1 MKIEEIK
8 NQNLSLSD
16 EEISRLKSAYR
27 RSITLG
33 LRELDDEEMPE
44 VTFNSFNPHDFRD
57 SIHFFSVIIRSCDS
71 EELLKVIL
79 KACFKQ
85 IEVLENAYEQE
96 DSLLMRDQISK
107 VLSFFYSQ
115 LGFLLLK
122 GAKKEDYDYECGYS
136 FLPYSKIAE
145 RCNLSSNNKE
155 AEKYLCKAFM
165 YSPHNVELQYNL
177 GCFYLF
183 NCKKEEHCLL
193 VKASKYFLST
203 REAYKDLKNS
213 LFLPIFINHEL
224 INYCGALL
232 YDNKYYEEAFKM
244 FMYAYELDKAK
255 NHRFKDRDFYC
266 YNLALYYLDCSKKSD
281 IDSLK
286 NKYKRKGIRY
296 IKELERIV
304 QSKGMTFKE
313 FINDPQNDP
322 DGIIKEYIKINQ

>member
-1 MKIEEIK
+1 M
-8 NQNLSLSD
+8 
-16 EEISRLKSAYR
+16 LKSEYR
-27 RSITLG
+27 RSFAFGT
-33 LRELDDEEMPE
+33 RELDDEEIPE
-44 VTFNSFNPHDFRD
+44 VTFNFCNLRDFKD
-57 SIHFFSVIIRSCDS
+57 SIHFFARIIRSCNS

-79 KACFKQ
+79 KACLKQ

-96 DSLLMRDQISK
+96 DSLLIRDQISEA
-107 VLSFFYSQ
+107 LSFFYSQ

-122 GAKKEDYDYECGYS
+122 GSKQEHYDYGCGYS
-136 FLPYSKIAE
+136 VLPYSKIAE
-145 RCNLSSNNKE
+145 RCNLSSNNNE

-165 YSPHNVELQYNL
+165 YSPHNIELLYVL

-193 VKASKYFLST
+193 VKAGNYFLST
-203 REAYKDLKNS
+203 RKAYKDLKNS
-213 LFLPIFINHEL
+213 LFLQTFINHEV

-232 YDNKYYEEAFKM
+232 YDNEYYEEAFKM